1 LLNPKEEA
9 MSPTRTPSTGQAY
22 WNRHARNYDRSM
34 LLLGRPIPRMIELT
48 QAELKGAGDV
58 LEVAAGTG
66 LLTVP
71 VARTARRVVAT
82 DYAEAMMGVLRQRVL
97 EAGLTNVECSQRN
110 VYELGFPP
118 ASFDAVV
125 CANVLHLL
133 PDLPGALAAL
143 KAVLRPGGKLLAP
156 TFCHAE
162 TWASRAVSRI
172 LALTGFPSQRRLS
185 SRTLREA
192 LEGAGIPVTRQETLP
207 GLIPI
212 SFVAGV
218 SPP

>member
-1 LLNPKEEA
+1 MNP
-9 MSPTRTPSTGQAY
+9 THTPNSGQDY

-48 QAELKGAGDV
+48 VAELKGAGDV

-66 LLTVP
+66 LLTLP
-71 VARTARRVVAT
+71 VARVARRVVAT
-82 DYAEAMMGVLRQRVL
+82 DYSEAMIGVVQQRVL
-97 EAGLTNVECSQRN
+97 QAGLTNVECSKRD
-110 VYELGFPP
+110 VYSLGFPP

-143 KAVLRPGGKLLAP
+143 KAVLRPGGKLVAP

-162 TWASRAVSRI
+162 TLTSRAVSRV

-192 LEGAGIPVTRQETLP
+192 VEGAGLQLTRHETLP
-207 GLIPI
+207 GPIPV

-218 SPP
+218 SSGG